1 MFESLRARV
10 LARVLARVRYHVSI
24 DDHERG
30 GEVGGT
36 ARGQWLGGGRRYT
49 YRGVSLSK
57 GNRCSDVP
65 LGSALSPRSPV
76 RYTPSPHK
84 HPVIAP
90 HFSVPHVILRAESYR
105 RESYPVPPSHRT
117 IAPSAHVTPRSDRRS
132 RWSDRV
138 RCGCDDGNAWDR
150 DFQMPLKIQKPLQ
163 SDVPWQGRCSR
174 HGPPARSFPSWR
186 TRPRC
191 GPAQSETEKSAARG
205 EFGAV
210 SAVFEEAFPGVGGTS
225 GAMSTYGAQHCDE
238 KYV

>member
-1 MFESLRARV
+1 MFEFFRAPVRAPVRARV
-10 LARVLARVRYHVSI
+10 RNHVSI
-24 DDHERG
+24 DEHELV

-36 ARGQWLGGGRRYT
+36 ARGQLMGWGRRYT
-49 YRGVSLSK
+49 ECPCPKATGARTFPSI
-57 GNRCSDVP
+57 P
-65 LGSALSPRSPV
+65 LYHLGLLYDIPPLLTN
-76 RYTPSPHK
+76 TPSSP
-84 HPVIAP
+84 P

-117 IAPSAHVTPRSDRRS
+117 IASSAHVTPRSDRRS
-132 RWSDRV
+132 RWSDCV

-150 DFQMPLKIQKPLQ
+150 DFQMPLKIQITLQ

-191 GPAQSETEKSAARG
+191 GPAQSETEKSAESG

-225 GAMSTYGAQHCDE
+225 GAMRTYGAQHCDE